1 MISGWTPRMP
11 VGLAVSLVL
20 ALASSLGNPM
30 TALAEMCAPATEE
43 GRWENLDPD
52 SGGISSIEIVMNCQP
67 LNVNGEPWPPGF
79 AWTVRV
85 FERCGPDECDWG
97 DAGAITRVS
106 RHIIAIY
113 DRGQAE
119 KRVYLR
125 MDPQTPYLMS
135 AYVYEDFANFENANF
150 GRHYWLRNPDP
161 KPCTVPLTDHDWET
175 LLYDWLDCDPEE
187 EGG

>member
-1 MISGWTPRMP
+1 MIFGWTPGMP
-11 VGLAVSLVL
+11 VGLAVSFLL
-20 ALASSLGNPM
+20 ASALSLGIPAKALAD
-30 TALAEMCAPATEE
+30 MCAPATEE

-85 FERCGPDECDWG
+85 FERCGSDECGWG
-97 DAGAITRVS
+97 DAGAITRIS

-125 MDPQTPYLMS
+125 MDPLTPYLLS
-135 AYVYEDFANFENANF
+135 AYVYEDFTNFENANF

-161 KPCTVPLTDHDWET
+161 RPCTVPLTDHDWET

-187 EGG
+187 ED